1 MDFAWSETQAIL
13 YETALT
19 FAREHLDRIPER
31 GARDPGIL
39 DPDVSSA
46 GQPCFPRDA
55 WARCGE
61 FGLLGLSVPSACG
74 GMGLDA
80 LTTAHVLEAFGL
92 GCGDTGLLFGV
103 AAHLFACVMPIA
115 EHATPAFKAR
125 VVPELCSGR
134 WVGAN
139 AITEAGAG
147 SDVFALAATAVRD
160 GDDYV
165 LEGTKVYVTNGPAA
179 DVFVVYASTNRA
191 HGYMGV
197 SAFAITRDTPGLK
210 VGQAW
215 DKIGLSSAPLGTL
228 YLEQCRIPATQLL
241 SGEGQ
246 GALVFRA
253 SMAWERAC
261 LFAIYLGSMERQIEG
276 AVAYAKQRIQG
287 GRPIGKYQAISHR
300 IADMKLRLEAA
311 RLLLYRACWTLDRG
325 SDPTLE
331 VALSKLA
338 VSEAAVQC
346 GLDAI
351 RIHGGA
357 GVLGEVGVERGLRD
371 AIPATIFSGTSDIQR
386 NLVAARL
393 GL

>member
-1 MDFAWSETQAIL
+1 MDFDWSETQTKL
-13 YETALT
+13 HDTALAYARDRLNPA
-19 FAREHLDRIPER
+19 AREQQGGEFSRRIW
-31 GARDPGIL
+31 
-39 DPDVSSA
+39 SM
-46 GQPCFPRDA
+46 
-55 WARCGE
+55 CGE
-61 FGLLGLSVPSACG
+61 LGLLGLSAPTDLG

-80 LTTAHVLEAFGL
+80 LTCAHVLEAAGE
-92 GCGDTGLLFGV
+92 GCEDMGLLFSA
-103 AAHLFACVMPIA
+103 AAHLFACVMPIV
-115 EHATPAFKAR
+115 EHAAPAFKER
-125 VVPELCSGR
+125 VLPELCSGR

-139 AITEAGAG
+139 AITEAEAG
-147 SDVFALAATAVRD
+147 SDVFSLAATATRD
-160 GDDYV
+160 GDDYI
-165 LEGTKVYVTNGPAA
+165 LDGSKVYVTNGPVA

-197 SAFAITRDTPGLK
+197 SAFAVTRDAPGLRIGK
-210 VGQAW
+210 SW
-215 DKIGLSSAPLGTL
+215 HKIGLGSAPFGSV
-228 YLEQCRIPATQLL
+228 YLEGCRVPASQML

-261 LFAIYLGSMERQIEG
+261 LFAIYLGSMQRQLDR
-276 AVAYAKQRIQG
+276 AVAYAVERRQG
-287 GRPIGKYQAISHR
+287 GKPIGKHQAVSHR

-311 RLLLYRACWTLDRG
+311 RLLLYKACWTLDRG
-325 SDPTLE
+325 QDPTLE

-338 VSEAAVQC
+338 VSEAAVQS

-357 GVLGEVGVERGLRD
+357 GVLTEVGVERDLRD
-371 AIPATIFSGTSDIQR
+371 AIPSTIFSGTSEVQR